1 MRKVLSF
8 LVKHPIWS
16 NVILYGTIGFGLISL
31 FQMRYSFFPEIQ
43 SGIITIQV
51 AFPGASPQEVEEG
64 VILKIEENLEG
75 IEDIE
80 RITSV
85 SRENFGTVNVEA
97 VYGVNIDRVL
107 ADRRFGGQH
116 QITRQN
122 HSHTSSQDQL

>member
-1 MRKVLSF
+1 MMRKVLSF

-64 VILKIEENLEG
+64 VILKIEEHLEG

-85 SRENFGTVNVEA
+85 SRENSGNVNVEA
-97 VYGVNIDRVL
+97 V
-107 ADRRFGGQH
+107 
-116 QITRQN
+116 
-122 HSHTSSQDQL
+122 

>member
-1 MRKVLSF
+1 MMRKILAF

-64 VILKIEENLEG
+64 VVLKIQPQASQAGGLVTFTTE
-75 IEDIE
+75 IEVQNPDGLLMSGMRCE
-80 RITSV
+80 V
-85 SRENFGTVNVEA
+85 KYSRM
-97 VYGVNIDRVL
+97 
-107 ADRRFGGQH
+107 
-116 QITRQN
+116 
-122 HSHTSSQDQL
+122 DQQ